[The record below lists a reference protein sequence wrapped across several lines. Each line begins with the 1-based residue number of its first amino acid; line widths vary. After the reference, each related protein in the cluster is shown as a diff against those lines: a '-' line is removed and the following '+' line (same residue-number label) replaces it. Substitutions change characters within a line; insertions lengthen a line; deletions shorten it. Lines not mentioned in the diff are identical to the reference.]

1 MNVITP
7 AVTMQCSVGKSLVLV
22 FTWISVVS
30 TNLLLL
36 LFSVSMFA
44 ARFTFEVMML
54 YCRMKQTEAPQFTA
68 VASRCFAAFLG
79 LLFHSCLRP

>member
-1 MNVITP
+1 MGECHHSRRYNVFCWEIFGP
-7 AVTMQCSVGKSLVLV
+7 GVYVD
-22 FTWISVVS
+22 
-30 TNLLLL
+30 LL

-68 VASRCFAAFLG
+68 VTGALISQLSETVSTSQVLLDAAA
-79 LLFHSCLRP
+79 